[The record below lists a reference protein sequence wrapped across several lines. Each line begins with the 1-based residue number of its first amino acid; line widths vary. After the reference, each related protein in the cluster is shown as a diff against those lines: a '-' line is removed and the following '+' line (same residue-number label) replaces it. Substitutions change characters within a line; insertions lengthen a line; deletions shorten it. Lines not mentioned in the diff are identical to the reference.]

1 MQKLILQAVIS
12 DQKALKWDPS
22 AIERQHVSIIGD
34 DSVVVISGIRRCG
47 KSTLLQSIRKK
58 NKEQDYYLNFD
69 DERLIHFKVDD
80 FQLLLELF
88 GERYGKQTTFYFD
101 EIQNITGWE
110 RFVRRLHDYG
120 NKVYI
125 TGSNASMLSKELG
138 THLTGRYQQI
148 ELYPFSFLEYLKLN
162 EIDIHSLDYF
172 KTDDKV
178 VLKASFNEYFKFGG
192 FPAFLKSKHPEY
204 LKSLYESVL
213 YRDVMVRNGITNE
226 QELLEL
232 MFFVTSNTSKLIS
245 YNSLAK
251 VIGVK
256 NATTVKQYL
265 GFLQDAYM
273 LSLVPKYDVSVKK
286 QLHNP
291 KKVYGIDLGLMRQLS
306 FQHSDDQGRLLEN
319 LVFLELKRQAKKVYY
334 HHNKSECDFVVKE
347 KNSITQAIQVCW
359 TMQEPKTKQREINGL
374 LEAMAAY
381 QLKEGLILT
390 EDESDSISIDDKKIN
405 IMPVWLWLVMG
416 PRSQVNIV

>member
-1 MQKLILQAVIS
+1 MQKSLLQAVIS
-12 DQKALKWDPS
+12 DQKALQWESS
-22 AIERQHVSIIGD
+22 AIEREHVSIMED
-34 DSVVVISGIRRCG
+34 DSVVVISGVRRCG
-47 KSTLLQSIRKK
+47 KSTLLQAIRAK
-58 NKEQDYYLNFD
+58 NNEKNYYLNFD
-69 DERLIHFKVDD
+69 DDRLIQFKVED

-101 EIQNITGWE
+101 EIQNISGWE

-138 THLTGRYQQI
+138 THLTGRYQQV
-148 ELYPFSFLEYLKLN
+148 ELYPFSFREYLKLN
-162 EIDIHSLDYF
+162 QIDPDELDYF
-172 KTDDKV
+172 NTKEKV
-178 VLKASFNEYFKFGG
+178 LVKVSFNDYFRLGG
-192 FPAFLKSKHPEY
+192 FPAFLKSKQPEY

-273 LSLVPKYDVSVKK
+273 LNLVSKYDTSIKK

-291 KKVYGIDLGLMRQLS
+291 KKVYGVDLGLMRQLS
-306 FQHSDDQGRLLEN
+306 FQHSENQGRWLEN
-319 LVFLELKRQAKKVYY
+319 LVFLALKRQAKTVYY
-334 HHNKSECDFVVKE
+334 HYNKGECDFVIKE

-359 TMQEPKTKQREINGL
+359 SLYDNSTKQREIKGL
-374 LEAMAAY
+374 MDAMITY

-390 EDESDSISIDDKKIN
+390 EDESDQLTIDHKTIN
-405 IMPVWLWLVMG
+405 IMPVWLWLLQAEG
-416 PRSQVNIV
+416 

>member
-12 DQKALKWDPS
+12 DQKALRWESS
-22 AIERQHVSIIGD
+22 AIERQHVSIVED

-47 KSTLLQSIRKK
+47 KSTLLQAIRAK

-69 DERLIHFKVDD
+69 DERLIHFKVED

-101 EIQNITGWE
+101 EIQNISGWE

-148 ELYPFSFLEYLKLN
+148 ELYPFSFREYLKLFQIEAN
-162 EIDIHSLDYF
+162 SMDHF
-172 KTDDKV
+172 NTDHKAI
-178 VLKASFNEYFKFGG
+178 LKASFNDYFKLGG

-273 LSLVPKYDVSVKK
+273 LSLVSKYDTSVKK

-306 FQHSDDQGRLLEN
+306 FQHSENQGRLLEN
-319 LVFLELKRQAKKVYY
+319 LVFLELKRQTKTVYY
-334 HHNKSECDFVVKE
+334 HQNKGECDFVIKD
-347 KNSITQAIQVCW
+347 KNSIIQAIQVCW
-359 TMQEPKTKQREINGL
+359 SLYDDKTKQREINGL
-374 LEAMAAY
+374 VEAMKAY

-390 EDESDSISIDDKKIN
+390 EDESDSLIIDDKTIN
-405 IMPVWLWLVMG
+405 IMPVWLWLLHLD
-416 PRSQVNIV
+416 

>member
-1 MQKLILQAVIS
+1 MQKSLLQAVIS
-12 DQKALKWDPS
+12 DQKALKLETS
-22 AIERQHVSIIGD
+22 AIERRHVSLMED

-47 KSTLLQSIRKK
+47 KSTLLQSIRNKS
-58 NKEQDYYLNFD
+58 KEQDYYLNFD
-69 DERLIHFKVDD
+69 DDRLIHFKVED

-88 GERYGKQTTFYFD
+88 GERYGKQKTFYFD
-101 EIQNITGWE
+101 EIQNIKGWE

-138 THLTGRYQQI
+138 THLTGRYQQV
-148 ELYPFSFLEYLKLN
+148 ELYPFSFLEYLILN
-162 EIDIHSLDYF
+162 RIEPQLLDPF
-172 KTDDKV
+172 KTDDKAL
-178 VLKASFNEYFKFGG
+178 LKGSFNDYFQWGG

-232 MFFVTSNTSKLIS
+232 MFFVTSNTGKLIS

-273 LSLVPKYDVSVKK
+273 LGLVSKYDTSVKK

-291 KKVYGIDLGLMRQLS
+291 KKVYGIDLGLIRHLS
-306 FQHSDDQGRLLEN
+306 FQHSENQGRLLEN
-319 LVFLELKRQAKKVYY
+319 LVYLELKRKTKSVYY
-334 HHNKSECDFVVKE
+334 HQSKVECDFVIKE
-347 KNSITQAIQVCW
+347 KNRITQAIQVCW
-359 TMQEPKTKQREINGL
+359 SLYDDHTRQREISGL
-374 LEAMAAY
+374 LDAMAAY

-390 EDESDSISIDDKKIN
+390 EDENDNLTINDKSIT
-405 IMPVWLWLVMG
+405 IMPVWRWLL
-416 PRSQVNIV
+416 ILT

>member
-1 MQKLILQAVIS
+1 MQKSILQAVIS
-12 DQKALKWDPS
+12 DQKVLKWQLSD
-22 AIERQHVSIIGD
+22 IERQHIAIVED

-47 KSTLLQSIRKK
+47 KSTFLQAIRAK

-69 DERLIHFKVDD
+69 DERLIHFKVED
-80 FQLLLELF
+80 FQQLLELF

-138 THLTGRYQQI
+138 THLTGRYQQV

-162 EIDIHSLDYF
+162 KIESNSLDHFNTDDKAILKAAFNDYF
-172 KTDDKV
+172 K
-178 VLKASFNEYFKFGG
+178 LGG
-192 FPAFLKSKHPEY
+192 FPAFLKAKHAEY

-226 QELLEL
+226 QEILEL

-265 GFLQDAYM
+265 GFLEDAYM
-273 LSLVPKYDVSVKK
+273 LSLVPKYAVSVKK

-306 FQHSDDQGRLLEN
+306 FQHSEDQGRLLEN
-319 LVFLELKRQAKKVYY
+319 LVFLALKRQAKTIYY
-334 HHNKSECDFVVKE
+334 HHDKSECDFVIKE

-359 TMQEPKTKQREINGL
+359 TMHDAKTKQREINGL
-374 LEAMAAY
+374 LDAMSAY

-390 EDESDSISIDDKKIN
+390 EDENDSLTVDDKIIT
-405 IMPVWLWLVMG
+405 IMPVWLWLLKG
-416 PRSQVNIV
+416 K

>member
-1 MQKLILQAVIS
+1 MQKSLLQAVIS
-12 DQKALKWDPS
+12 DQNALKWEPS
-22 AIERQHVSIIGD
+22 SIDREHVSILKD

-47 KSTLLQSIRKK
+47 KSTLLQAIRAK
-58 NKEQDYYLNFD
+58 NKEKDYYLNFD
-69 DERLIHFKVDD
+69 DDRLIQFKVED

-88 GERYGKQTTFYFD
+88 GERFGKQTTFYFD
-101 EIQNITGWE
+101 EIQNISGWE

-125 TGSNASMLSKELG
+125 TGSNASMLSKEFG
-138 THLTGRYQQI
+138 THLTGRYQQV
-148 ELYPFSFLEYLKLN
+148 ELYPFSFREYLKLN
-162 EIDIHSLDYF
+162 QIEPNSLDYF
-172 KTDDKV
+172 NTDNKAL
-178 VLKASFNEYFKFGG
+178 LKASFNDYFKLGG
-192 FPAFLKSKHPEY
+192 FPAFLKSKHTEY
-204 LKSLYESVL
+204 LKSLYESIL

-273 LSLVPKYDVSVKK
+273 LSLVSKYDASVKK

-306 FQHSDDQGRLLEN
+306 FQHSENQGRLLEN
-319 LVFLELKRQAKKVYY
+319 LVFLELKRQTKTVYY
-334 HHNKSECDFVVKE
+334 HHNKGECDFVIKE
-347 KNSITQAIQVCW
+347 RNSITQAIQVCW
-359 TMQEPKTKQREINGL
+359 SIYDDQTKQREINGL
-374 LEAMAAY
+374 LDAMTAY

-390 EDESDSISIDDKKIN
+390 EDESDQLTIDDKVIN
-405 IMPVWLWLVMG
+405 IMPVWLWLL
-416 PRSQVNIV
+416 QVE

>member
-1 MQKLILQAVIS
+1 MQKSLLQAVIS
-12 DQKALKWDPS
+12 DQKTLKWESS
-22 AIERQHVSIIGD
+22 AIDREQVSIKED
-34 DSVVVISGIRRCG
+34 DSIVVISGIRRCG
-47 KSTLLQSIRKK
+47 KSTLLQSIRAK
-58 NKEQDYYLNFD
+58 NKEKDYYLNFD
-69 DERLIHFKVDD
+69 DDRLIQFKVEH

-101 EIQNITGWE
+101 EIQNIVGWE

-138 THLTGRYQQI
+138 THLTGRYQQV
-148 ELYPFSFLEYLKLN
+148 ELYPFSFREYLKL
-162 EIDIHSLDYF
+162 IQIQPDSLDHF
-172 KTDDKV
+172 NTDHKV
-178 VLKASFNEYFKFGG
+178 LLKASFNEYFKLGG

-251 VIGVK
+251 IIGVK

-265 GFLQDAYM
+265 EFLQNAYM
-273 LSLVPKYDVSVKK
+273 LSLVSKYDTSVKK

-306 FQHSDDQGRLLEN
+306 FQHSENQGRMLEN
-319 LVFLELKRQAKKVYY
+319 LVFIELKRQSKTVYY
-334 HHNKSECDFVVKE
+334 HHNKGECDFLVKE

-359 TMQEPKTKQREINGL
+359 SLYEDNTKQREINGL
-374 LEAMAAY
+374 MDAMTAY
-381 QLKEGLILT
+381 QLQEGLILT
-390 EDESDSISIDDKKIN
+390 EDESDRLTIEGKI
-405 IMPVWLWLVMG
+405 IHIIPVWLWLLH
-416 PRSQVNIV
+416 

>member
-1 MQKLILQAVIS
+1 MHKSILQAVIS
-12 DQKALKWDPS
+12 DQKALKWSPS
-22 AIERQHVSIIGD
+22 AIERQHISIVED

-47 KSTLLQSIRKK
+47 KSTLLQAIRAK

-69 DERLIHFKVDD
+69 DERLIHFKVED

-88 GERYGKQTTFYFD
+88 GERYGKQKTFYFD

-162 EIDIHSLDYF
+162 EIDIHVLDHF
-172 KTDDKV
+172 NTDDKV
-178 VLKASFNEYFKFGG
+178 VIKAAFNDYFKSGG
-192 FPAFLKSKHPEY
+192 FPAFLKSKNTEY

-213 YRDVMVRNGITNE
+213 YRDVMVRNGITSE

-265 GFLQDAYM
+265 GYLQDAYM

-319 LVFLELKRQAKKVYY
+319 LVFLELKRQTKTVYY
-334 HHNKSECDFVVKE
+334 HHNKLECDFVIKE
-347 KNSITQAIQVCW
+347 KNSITQAIQICW
-359 TMQEPKTKQREINGL
+359 TMHDNETKQREINGL
-374 LEAMAAY
+374 LDAMTTY

-405 IMPVWLWLVMG
+405 IMPVWLWLLKLG
-416 PRSQVNIV
+416 A

>member
-1 MQKLILQAVIS
+1 MQKSILQAVIS
-12 DQKALKWDPS
+12 DQKVLKWQPS
-22 AIERQHVSIIGD
+22 DIKRQHISIVED

-47 KSTLLQSIRKK
+47 KSTLLQAIRAK

-69 DERLIHFKVDD
+69 DERLVHFKVED
-80 FQLLLELF
+80 FQQLLELF
-88 GERYGKQTTFYFD
+88 GERYGKQKTFYFD
-101 EIQNITGWE
+101 EIQNISGWE

-138 THLTGRYQQI
+138 THLTGRYQQV

-162 EIDIHSLDYF
+162 KIEPNALDHF
-172 KTDDKV
+172 STDDKV
-178 VLKASFNEYFKFGG
+178 ILKTAFNDYFKLGG
-192 FPAFLKSKHPEY
+192 FPAFLKSKHSEY

-265 GFLQDAYM
+265 GFLEDAYM
-273 LSLVPKYDVSVKK
+273 LSLVPKYAISVKK

-306 FQHSDDQGRLLEN
+306 FQHSEDQGRLLEN
-319 LVFLELKRQAKKVYY
+319 LVFLALKRQSKTIYY
-334 HHNKSECDFVVKE
+334 HHDKSECDFVIKE

-359 TMQEPKTKQREINGL
+359 TMHDTKTKQREMNGL
-374 LEAMAAY
+374 LDAMAAY

-390 EDESDSISIDDKKIN
+390 EAENDRLRVDDKIIR
-405 IMPVWLWLVMG
+405 IMPVWLWLLTHK
-416 PRSQVNIV
+416 

>member
-1 MQKLILQAVIS
+1 MQKSILQAVIS
-12 DQKALKWDPS
+12 DQKALKWES
-22 AIERQHVSIIGD
+22 SSIERQHVSIVED
-34 DSVVVISGIRRCG
+34 DSIVVISGIRRCG
-47 KSTLLQSIRKK
+47 KSTLLQAIRAK
-58 NKEQDYYLNFD
+58 NIEKDYYLNFD
-69 DERLIHFKVDD
+69 DERLIQFKVED

-88 GERYGKQTTFYFD
+88 GERYGKQSTFYFD
-101 EIQNITGWE
+101 EIQNISGWE

-120 NKVYI
+120 NKLYI

-138 THLTGRYQQI
+138 THLTGRYQQV

-162 EIDIHSLDYF
+162 QIEPNLLDRF
-172 KTDDKV
+172 NTDDKAL
-178 VLKASFNEYFKFGG
+178 LKASFNDYFKSGG

-273 LSLVPKYDVSVKK
+273 LSLVSKYDTSVKK

-306 FQHSDDQGRLLEN
+306 FQHSENQGRLLEN
-319 LVFLELKRQAKKVYY
+319 LVFLELKRKDKTVYY
-334 HHNKSECDFVVKE
+334 HHTKRECDFVIKE

-359 TMQEPKTKQREINGL
+359 SLYDENTKQREINGL
-374 LEAMAAY
+374 LDAMAAY

-390 EDESDSISIDDKKIN
+390 EDESDQLTIDDKIIN
-405 IMPVWLWLVMG
+405 IMPVWLWLLSG
-416 PRSQVNIV
+416 E

>member
-1 MQKLILQAVIS
+1 MQKLILQSVIS
-12 DQKALKWDPS
+12 DQKALKWEPL
-22 AIERQHVSIIGD
+22 AIKRQHISIVED

-47 KSTLLQSIRKK
+47 KTTLLQAIRAK

-69 DERLIHFKVDD
+69 DERLIHFKVED
-80 FQLLLELF
+80 FQMLLELF
-88 GERYGKQTTFYFD
+88 GERYGKQKTFYFD

-162 EIDIHSLDYF
+162 EIDIHSLDHF
-172 KTDDKV
+172 NTDDKV
-178 VLKASFNEYFKFGG
+178 VLKAAFNDYFLLGG
-192 FPAFLKSKHPEY
+192 FPAFLKSKNTEY

-213 YRDVMVRNGITNE
+213 YRDVMVRNGITSE

-273 LSLVPKYDVSVKK
+273 LNLVPKYDVSVKK

-319 LVFLELKRQAKKVYY
+319 LVFLELKRQTKTVYY
-334 HHNKSECDFVVKE
+334 HHNKSECDFVIKE

-359 TMQEPKTKQREINGL
+359 SMHDNKTKQREINGL
-374 LEAMAAY
+374 LDAMTAY

-390 EDESDSISIDDKKIN
+390 EDESDSISIGDKKIN
-405 IMPVWLWLVMG
+405 VMPVWLWLLT
-416 PRSQVNIV
+416 QK

>member
-1 MQKLILQAVIS
+1 MQKSILQAVIS
-12 DQKALKWDPS
+12 DQRALKWQPS
-22 AIERQHVSIIGD
+22 DIERQHISIAED
-34 DSVVVISGIRRCG
+34 DSVLVISGIRRCG
-47 KSTLLQSIRKK
+47 KSTLLQALRAK

-69 DERLIHFKVDD
+69 DERLVHFKVDD
-80 FQLLLELF
+80 FQQLLELF
-88 GERYGKQTTFYFD
+88 GERYGKQKTFYFD
-101 EIQNITGWE
+101 EIQNIAGWE

-120 NKVYI
+120 HKVYI
-125 TGSNASMLSKELG
+125 TGSNASMLSRELG

-148 ELYPFSFLEYLKLN
+148 ELYPFSFIEFLKLN
-162 EIDIHSLDYF
+162 EIDAHALDHYNTDDKAVLKAAFNDYF
-172 KTDDKV
+172 K
-178 VLKASFNEYFKFGG
+178 LGG
-192 FPAFLKSKHPEY
+192 FPAFLKSKQSEY

-306 FQHSDDQGRLLEN
+306 FQHSEDQGRLLEN
-319 LVFLELKRQAKKVYY
+319 LVFLALKRQSKTIYY
-334 HHNKSECDFVVKE
+334 HHDKSECDFVIKE
-347 KNSITQAIQVCW
+347 KNKITQALQVCW
-359 TMQEPKTKQREINGL
+359 SMHDPKTKQREVKGL
-374 LEAMAAY
+374 LEAMTAY
-381 QLKEGLILT
+381 QLQEGLILT
-390 EDESDSISIDDKKIN
+390 EDESDTFTIDKKN
-405 IMPVWLWLVMG
+405 ITMMPVWLWLLK
-416 PRSQVNIV
+416 RDSLSSE